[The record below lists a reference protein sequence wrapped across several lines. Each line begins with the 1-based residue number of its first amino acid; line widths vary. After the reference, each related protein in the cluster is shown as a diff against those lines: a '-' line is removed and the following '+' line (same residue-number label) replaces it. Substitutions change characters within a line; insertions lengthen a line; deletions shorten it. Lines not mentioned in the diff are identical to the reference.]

1 MAVSIASFANQNW
14 LITPVAVGV
23 GQTPPTV
30 ANQDWLLVLSGVAII
45 NLQGN
50 NPNDWRRET
59 LTIFPDIQ
67 SPINF
72 AISRYGLPAPT
83 GGNIVALNLE
93 QWAPFAAVSSGFEK
107 ESGGVDAGYA
117 VDAWRNT
124 PFLSTKDIHGNP
136 VTQVFLGI
144 DVDLGVRNNNATL
157 YRVSFN
163 FTLLAKIVIIPNP
176 IQ

>member
-1 MAVSIASFANQNW
+1 MSVSVSSFANQNW
-14 LITPVAVGV
+14 VITPVAVGV
-23 GQTPPTV
+23 GQTPPTL

-45 NLQGN
+45 NLPGN

-59 LTIFPDIQ
+59 LTIIPDIE

-72 AISRYGLPAPT
+72 AITRYGLPAPGT
-83 GGNIVALNLE
+83 DLVGLNLE

-117 VDAWRNT
+117 VDAWRNS
-124 PFLSTKDIHGNP
+124 PFLSVYDVNGDH
-136 VTQVFLGI
+136 VTQLFQGI
-144 DVDLGVRNNNATL
+144 DVDLAVRNNNATL

-163 FTLLAKIVIIPNP
+163 ITLLAKIVIFSFFHG
-176 IQ
+176 